1 MSGAIKVIS
10 AAGGS
15 VSITADDTLTTD
27 EVLIVGPQ
35 VWVDEIANRVPST
48 DYTNNTGRPI
58 QIAVSIMQPTIATE
72 EAILFIDSVNICSVR
87 WEDSGVNNTKLISIT
102 IPDKAV
108 YNLSLAIGTGIIRSW
123 MELK

>member
-35 VWVDEIANRVPST
+35 AWVDETANRVPNT

-58 QIAVSIMQPTIATE
+58 SLNITGDYGSATVRNLTVDGIVITRSTNFVSGQPSTLSFDMVIPAGSTYSIDNAVTQW
-72 EAILFIDSVNICSVR
+72 L
-87 WEDSGVNNTKLISIT
+87 
-102 IPDKAV
+102 
-108 YNLSLAIGTGIIRSW
+108 
-123 MELK
+123 ELK